1 MTALLVFV
9 VAGIGTYA
17 ARSAFVLALGDRT
30 LPPLLERALRNVGP
44 AVLAAL
50 TASLL
55 VSDGV
60 GAFVTDLPKVASAVV
75 AVYVAWRTRHFLW
88 TFGAGLAVLW
98 MLQAI
103 L

>member
-1 MTALLVFV
+1 MSALLVFV

-17 ARSAFVLALGDRT
+17 ARSAFVLGLGERT
-30 LPPLLERALRNVGP
+30 LPPPVERALRNVGP

-60 GAFVTDLPKVASAVV
+60 EAFVTDVPEVASAVV
-75 AVYVAWRTRHFLW
+75 AIYVAWRTRHFLW
-88 TFGAGLAVLW
+88 TFGAGLAALW
-98 MLQAI
+98 TLQAV

>member
-1 MTALLVFV
+1 MSALVVFV
-9 VAGIGTYA
+9 VAGIGTYV
-17 ARSAFVLALGDRT
+17 ARGVFVLAVGDRT

-60 GAFVTDLPKVASAVV
+60 GAFVSDVPEVASAVV

-98 MLQAI
+98 TLQAI